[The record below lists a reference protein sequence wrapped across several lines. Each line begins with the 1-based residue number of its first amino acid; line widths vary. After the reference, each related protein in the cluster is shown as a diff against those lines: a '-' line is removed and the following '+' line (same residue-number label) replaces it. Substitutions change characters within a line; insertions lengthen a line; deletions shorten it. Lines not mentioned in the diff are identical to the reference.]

1 MNARLDTSAL
11 PDRAPL
17 AHAIRF
23 LAADAVQAARSGHP
37 GAPLGMAEIAVALW
51 TRHLRHNPA
60 HPGWADRDRFV
71 LSNGHASMLLYAL
84 LHLTGYDL
92 PVEELR
98 RFRQLHSQAPG
109 HPEWSVTPG
118 VETTTG
124 PLGQGLANAVGMAL
138 AEALLAREFNR
149 DGHAVVDHRTW
160 VFAGDGCLMEG
171 LSQEVISLAGT
182 LGLGKLTVFYDD
194 NGISIDGEVEHWFAD
209 DTPARF
215 EACGWHVVRD
225 VDGHDVD
232 AVDAA
237 IEAAR
242 RERDKPTL
250 IACRTL
256 IGHGSPTKAG
266 GHGVHGAPLGDD
278 EIAAMR
284 ERLGWPH
291 KPFDIPADVR
301 SRWDARAEGRA
312 REGEWRQCL
321 DAYARL
327 WPAEAAE
334 LERRLRGDLPVDWPA
349 AVRAAL
355 AEVQVAM
362 PNVATRKASQQALD
376 RLAALVP
383 ELLGG
388 SADLASS
395 NLTEFKGATPV
406 RRGRDG
412 EGPTAGRHVNYGVR
426 EFGMAA
432 IMNGLALHGGYIPYG
447 GTFLVFSDY
456 ARNAIRMA
464 ALMRQRVIFVLTH
477 DSIGLG
483 EDGPTHQPIE
493 HVASLRL
500 IPDLLVLRPCDAA
513 ETMAAWIQA
522 IERRDGPTCL
532 VLSRQDLPA
541 QPRTREQLDAI
552 TRGGYVL
559 AEATSGTPR
568 AVVLASGSEVALALA
583 ARASLGDDGR
593 DVRVVSVP
601 SLERFEAQDAAYR
614 DSVMPPGVPRVAVE
628 AGHPLPWKH
637 LVGAQGSVVGLA
649 RFGESAPAAQLFELF
664 GFTPGNVAAHLRRA
678 LETERRA

>member
-160 VFAGDGCLMEG
+160 VFVGDGCLMEG

-232 AVDAA
+232 AIDAA

-250 IACRTL
+250 IACRTV
-256 IGHGSPTKAG
+256 IGHGSPNKAG

-278 EIAAMR
+278 EITAMR
-284 ERLGWPH
+284 EHLGWPH
-291 KPFDIPADVR
+291 KPFEVPGEVR
-301 SRWDARAEGRA
+301 ARWDARAEGRA
-312 REGEWRQCL
+312 REGEWRQRL

-376 RLAALVP
+376 RLAVLVP

-483 EDGPTHQPIE
+483 EDGPTHQPVE

-532 VLSRQDLPA
+532 VLSRQELPA

-559 AEATSGTPR
+559 AEAASGTPR

-601 SLERFEAQDAAYR
+601 SLERFEAQDATYR
-614 DSVMPPGVPRVAVE
+614 DRVMPPGVPRVAVE
-628 AGHPLPWKH
+628 AGHPLPWRH